1 MRSIKLSRHHR
12 FVRIFNTPDEDEMK
26 GMTYIDQNFDIKKQ
40 NRSSA
45 CEQISIK
52 NDI

>member
-1 MRSIKLSRHHR
+1 MRSVNFSRHHI
-12 FVRIFNTPDEDEMK
+12 FIRIFNILDEDEMK
-26 GMTYIDQNFDIKKQ
+26 GMTYIDQDFDIKKQ